1 MNAFESL
8 RCPQDDRLWRLRA
21 WLLERAIVLMAG
33 DWRWALFGMACRM
46 MSAGLAQA
54 RLWLVATIRC

>member
-8 RCPQDDRLWRLRA
+8 GFPQDDRLWRLRA

-33 DWRWALFGMACRM
+33 DWRWALFGMACRTV
-46 MSAGLAQA
+46 SAALAAA
-54 RLWLVATIRC
+54 RLRIGAIRC

>member
-8 RCPQDDRLWRLRA
+8 RFPQDDRLWHLRA

-33 DWRWALFGMACRM
+33 DWRWALFGMACRT

-54 RLWLVATIRC
+54 RLWIGSIRC